1 MIHTI
6 LDPTVKRIQKELRYI
21 AKWKLGFIF
30 FYNQKLLIHQGYII
44 LLEVRCEIW
53 MKR

>member
-1 MIHTI
+1 MIHTII

-30 FYNQKLLIHQGYII
+30 FYN
-44 LLEVRCEIW
+44 
-53 MKR
+53 